1 MRKSVLFI
9 SIVLVE
15 MSFAWNIRSSVAARQ
30 SAIAYE
36 GEEPEIPY
44 VTDGLVAMYDGIWN
58 NGIMRHSDNI
68 KRWKNLVGDTDGVLN
83 GMFITDSSV
92 RSTYSGYVQI
102 PNVDSM
108 TGNEFTYEIA
118 VRMHGYESLDHRIFW
133 GDGTS
138 RPYINLSGGG
148 IFQAM
153 TRGGSDAVK
162 NYTGD
167 ARFYPHAF
175 SFAIGNG
182 ASLYADGVHVRT
194 VSYSSDKA
202 RSISMPRYGDA
213 SSLDIEIWC
222 IRIYDKIL
230 SQEEVE
236 FNHVIDLERFG
247 L

>member
-1 MRKSVLFI
+1 MKKFLVLTLATLCSVVGAENIKS
-9 SIVLVE
+9 SIGACH
-15 MSFAWNIRSSVAARQ
+15 MYFASDQ
-30 SAIAYE
+30 
-36 GEEPEIPY
+36 EELTIPY

-58 NGIMRHSDNI
+58 SGIMKHSDNI
-68 KRWKNLVGDTDGVLN
+68 TIWKNLVGDIDGVLN

-92 RSTYSGYVQI
+92 RSVYSGYVQI
-102 PNVDSM
+102 PNVEVM
-108 TGNEFTYEIA
+108 TGNEFTYEI
-118 VRMHGYESLDHRIFW
+118 VVMMHGYKSLDHRIFW
-133 GDGTS
+133 GEGTS
-138 RPYINLSGGG
+138 RPYVNLSGGG
-148 IFQAM
+148 FFQAM
-153 TRGGSDAVK
+153 TKGGSDAIK